1 MCCRALLVPWS
12 SSISCSRRTSS
23 VAGRPVSRSARSFS
37 VSEEWL
43 LQLAAQ
49 DRNAVQDECVEQ
61 FGTVDNDF
69 QNTLTSIHVKL
80 V

>member
-1 MCCRALLVPWS
+1 MCCRALLVHGHPSPVPDAPRVWQGDQFP
-12 SSISCSRRTSS
+12 
-23 VAGRPVSRSARSFS
+23 VGRNFPVSEAC
-37 VSEEWL
+37 L

-49 DRNAVQDECVEQ
+49 DRNAVEDELVEQ